1 MRHKKLILT
10 LVFLFGL
17 GLQLSK
23 AQYSV
28 NTAGGNTSDENGS
41 VSYSIG
47 QIVYSAYAESDGKVS
62 EGVQQPYEIFLI
74 TSVEELEE
82 LDLELTVF
90 PNPVVDQLH
99 LIITVNDFLQ
109 LSDLH
114 YRLLDLNGKTL
125 KSQTIIS
132 DISLVNM
139 SGKQPGIYFL
149 QVNASGENIGLFK
162 IIKR

>member
-1 MRHKKLILT
+1 MIHTKLILT
-10 LVFLFGL
+10 LVLMMGL
-17 GLQLSK
+17 GLQSAN
-23 AQYSV
+23 AQHSV
-28 NTAGGNTSDENGS
+28 NTTGGNASNENGT

-47 QIVYSAYAESDGKVS
+47 QIVYSAYADSDGKVS

-99 LIITVNDFLQ
+99 LILTAQDLLQ
-109 LSDLH
+109 LSDFH
-114 YRLLDLNGKTL
+114 YRLLNLNGKTL
-125 KSQTIIS
+125 KSETIIS
-132 DISLVNM
+132 ELTLIDM
-139 SGKQPGIYFL
+139 SRKQPGVYFL
-149 QVNASGENIGLFK
+149 QLHASGENIGLFK